1 MLANQ
6 DTELTQ
12 DHSGRKAASRNSR
25 GRCGGP
31 PCPERHGCQSGVSR
45 PSLISPRRLPVV
57 AVEPKRRRW
66 RGRAGDRGKHDS
78 HRPFTNRKAAPGEGT
93 VIRARVGRPV
103 PSGARSAQGPVH
115 FPPTWRVIMGRC
127 HPGQPGQG
135 RGRGRRAGWA
145 PSGRE
150 RTEWN
155 AQMGDGE
162 GGGAGSGEDGGRV
175 EVGMGG
181 RWVVR
186 CCALLHLYIA
196 FVNH

>member
-1 MLANQ
+1 MLLANQ

-12 DHSGRKAASRNSR
+12 NHSGRKAASRNSR

-115 FPPTWRVIMGRC
+115 LGTMNVIKPVAGPCQEQDNPLCPRSSSQILPPIPRLRLSALRGVTLGVTVRVAALDSPVS
-127 HPGQPGQG
+127 HASAPA
-135 RGRGRRAGWA
+135 GRRTHATTTTT
-145 PSGRE
+145 
-150 RTEWN
+150 RTKK
-155 AQMGDGE
+155 
-162 GGGAGSGEDGGRV
+162 
-175 EVGMGG
+175 
-181 RWVVR
+181 
-186 CCALLHLYIA
+186 LLL
-196 FVNH
+196 